1 MQKQSSTEQKQS
13 PSKDGAKEDRVERS
27 RQDNIPDSGVL
38 TQTPGSPRVPTPEE
52 MDASP
57 GADGQ
62 DNRINLDQSDTTEK
76 DRK

>member
-13 PSKDGAKEDRVERS
+13 PNKDDAKEDRVERS
-27 RQDNIPDSGVL
+27 RQDNIPESGVL

-62 DNRINLDQSDTTEK
+62 DNRINRDQADGASK
-76 DRK
+76 DKK